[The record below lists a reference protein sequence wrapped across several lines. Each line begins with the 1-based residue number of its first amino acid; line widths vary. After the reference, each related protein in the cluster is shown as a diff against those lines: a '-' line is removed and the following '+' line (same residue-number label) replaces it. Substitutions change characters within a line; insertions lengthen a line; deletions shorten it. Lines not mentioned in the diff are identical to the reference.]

1 MCHGPKEQISQ
12 DTQSQLSILYPEY
25 AKESKKRMNTSKNKD
40 HYQILILG
48 GGTAGITVAAQLRRK
63 LKNYDLAIIEPSTKH
78 YYQPLWTLV
87 GGGVFP
93 KEQSERE
100 ESTLIPKGADW
111 IQDSVAEFHP
121 EQNYVVT
128 KSGRQIGYDFL
139 VIGLGIQIDWDKI
152 PGLKEGIGRQQI
164 CSNYSYQQVDYT
176 WECVRNFKGGNAVF
190 TMPNTAVKCGGAP
203 QKIMYL
209 ADDYFRKSDA
219 RKNGRVIFTTG
230 QGALFSVE
238 KYRKTLE
245 KVVARKEI
253 DLRLKHNLVELKPET
268 KEAVFEQLDTHEKVT
283 IAFDMIHVTPP
294 MSAPDIIKSSSLANA
309 AGWVDVDKFTLQHP
323 KFSNVFPI
331 GDCSGLPTS
340 KTGAAIRKQAP
351 VLVKNL
357 LSALKGEPLVAKYDG
372 YTSCPIVTGY
382 GKLILAEFDYDGKPK
397 ETFPFDQSKERLSM
411 YLLKAYALPRL
422 YWHGM
427 LRGLG

>member
-1 MCHGPKEQISQ
+1 M
-12 DTQSQLSILYPEY
+12 
-25 AKESKKRMNTSKNKD
+25 TSSTTKD
-40 HYQILILG
+40 HYQVLVLG

-63 LKNYDLAIIEPSTKH
+63 LKDCDIAIVEPSAKH

-87 GGGVFP
+87 GAGVFP

-100 ESTLIPKGADW
+100 ESAFIPEGADW
-111 IQDSVAEFHP
+111 IREHVAEFHP
-121 EQNYVVT
+121 DENYIVT
-128 KSGRQIGYDFL
+128 RQGRKIGYDFL
-139 VIGLGIQIDWDKI
+139 VVALGIQIDWDKI
-152 PGLKEGIGRQQI
+152 PGLKEGLGRHQI

-176 WECVRNFKGGNAVF
+176 WECVRNFKGGTALF

-209 ADDYFRKSDA
+209 AEDHFRRSGVRDKSQ
-219 RKNGRVIFTTG
+219 VIFASA
-230 QGALFSVE
+230 QGNLFAIE

-245 KVVARKEI
+245 KVAARKAI
-253 DLRLKHNLVELKPET
+253 DLRFKHNLVEVKPDT
-268 KEAVFEQLDTHEKVT
+268 KEAVFEQLDTRERIV
-283 IAFDMIHVTPP
+283 IPFDMIHVTPP
-294 MSAPDIIKSSSLANA
+294 MGPPDIIKSSLLANA
-309 AGWVDVDKFTLQHP
+309 AGWVDVDKYTLQHP
-323 KFSNVFPI
+323 KFPNVFPI

-351 VLVKNL
+351 VLVQNL
-357 LSALKGEPLVAKYDG
+357 ISAIKGEPLTAKYDG

-382 GKLILAEFDYDGKPK
+382 GKLVLAEFDYEGKPQ

-427 LRGLG
+427 LRGRG